1 VIYSASYVATC
12 INVRSRM
19 NATTTPRLL
28 TGKPRSLEQARR
40 FRDSLLNHQA
50 HGVPPR
56 LWPAAIAAA
65 ETDGY
70 HVAEPASPCTT
81 ASKS

>member
-1 VIYSASYVATC
+1 
-12 INVRSRM
+12 M
-19 NATTTPRLL
+19 KATTTPRLL

-56 LWPAAIAAA
+56 LWPCIIAAEA
-65 ETDGY
+65 DGY
-70 HVAEPASPCTT
+70 HVAETGFALSNGFEIV
-81 ASKS
+81 K